1 MAPGIPHDV
10 VPFDV
15 EAEWVSFGGDL
26 KEAVLWSGDLATPQV
41 RTRATL
47 LPGGDTI
54 TDADDVPADVIPP
67 GQFLYEPDPA
77 VVRAHLVGAVAR
89 RVHGGLLDATTA
101 YVTSDTKVRTPFA
114 RAFEIT
120 DAMPFSFKRLRQ
132 ALRERGVGSV
142 TIMKRGSAV
151 NVEHL
156 RRDLQ
161 LRGRR
166 HAVVI
171 LALVNGRRD
180 VLIAQPVSRRER
192 GQDV

>member
-1 MAPGIPHDV
+1 
-10 VPFDV
+10 
-15 EAEWVSFGGDL
+15 
-26 KEAVLWSGDLATPQV
+26 
-41 RTRATL
+41 
-47 LPGGDTI
+47 
-54 TDADDVPADVIPP
+54 
-67 GQFLYEPDPA
+67 
-77 VVRAHLVGAVAR
+77 
-89 RVHGGLLDATTA
+89 
-101 YVTSDTKVRTPFA
+101 
-114 RAFEIT
+114 
-120 DAMPFSFKRLRQ
+120 MPFSFKRLRQ